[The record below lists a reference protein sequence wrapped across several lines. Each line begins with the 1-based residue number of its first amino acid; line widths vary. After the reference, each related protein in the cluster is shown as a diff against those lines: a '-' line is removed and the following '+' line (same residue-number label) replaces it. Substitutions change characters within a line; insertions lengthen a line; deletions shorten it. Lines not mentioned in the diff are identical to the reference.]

1 VRKAGPGSRC
11 LVVAERSVDAI
22 LLALVTRRLRLL
34 PALLLSALVTAQKG
48 DDQVKGEAQPELPP
62 ELALPP
68 SPPLAPEQELATIRV
83 QDGLVVELVAAEPLI
98 HDPVVATFDEAGRLW
113 VVEMRGFMPN
123 VDGEGELEPNGRIVV
138 LTDRDGDGRMDESKV
153 FLDRLVLP
161 RAVLPCHG
169 GALVIAPP
177 RILFCKEGA
186 EPLEVDRGIDAGL
199 VNPEHAANGL
209 LWGLDNWI
217 YLAAHPWRYRL
228 REGKWVR
235 ERSFAGGQWGLAHDD
250 FGRRFYD
257 YNSDVLRADLLPSHY
272 AVHNQA
278 LEHPAFVN
286 VRIERDQSVWPIRIT
301 PTVNR
306 AYRKDF
312 LRDGRLAE
320 FTAACGPLV
329 YRGGALPALRGS
341 IFICEPSAQLVRREV
356 VTEKDGML
364 SARNAYE
371 RAEFLAATDE
381 RFRPVNLSNGPD
393 GALYVV
399 DMYRGLIQHKN
410 FVTTFL
416 RKQVLARQLE
426 KPTGLGRIW
435 RIVPKDF
442 QRPPPLP
449 LDGMP
454 GAELVARLAH
464 ENGWVR
470 DTAQRLLVERGD
482 QAVLPA
488 LRELLASAQD
498 PRARLHA
505 LWTLEGLGGLTPE
518 LLAAA
523 AADPHAQ
530 VRAAAIRL
538 AEGTPAFE
546 GMRVL
551 GKDPAA
557 LVRGQLA
564 LSLGDAAD
572 AKAGSLLVQL
582 LAADGETAWLRDA
595 VVCGLRGRELDVLRQ
610 CLGLAELET
619 ESRGRRALLHTLAR
633 CVASGGTPAQRST
646 LLAEAAQVGGWQRSA
661 LLQGVQAV
669 LPRGE
674 GAKGMLHVAEVP
686 RAFALLA
693 ESGEPGLRPL
703 VAAILAACRTPDQ
716 DAGKLAPLTRA
727 QEERLTLGETLYST
741 QCSACHQPNGSGIH
755 GISPPLAGSEWV
767 LGNKEVLM
775 RIVLHGIQGPL
786 VVKGQSFEQHMP
798 GQPMLSDE
806 QIAAVLSY
814 VRREWGHQ
822 ASLVEPGEV
831 QAVRRSQAARQ
842 QPWTQAELEGLR

>member
-1 VRKAGPGSRC
+1 
-11 LVVAERSVDAI
+11 
-22 LLALVTRRLRLL
+22 
-34 PALLLSALVTAQKG
+34 
-48 DDQVKGEAQPELPP
+48 
-62 ELALPP
+62 
-68 SPPLAPEQELATIRV
+68 
-83 QDGLVVELVAAEPLI
+83 
-98 HDPVVATFDEAGRLW
+98 
-113 VVEMRGFMPN
+113 
-123 VDGEGELEPNGRIVV
+123 
-138 LTDRDGDGRMDESKV
+138 MDESKV

-186 EPLEVDRGIDAGL
+186 EPVEVDRGIDAGL

-329 YRGGALPALRGS
+329 YRGDALPALRGS

-442 QRPPPLP
+442 QRPPLLR
-449 LDGMP
+449 LDRMSD
-454 GAELVARLAH
+454 AELVALLAH
-464 ENGWVR
+464 GNGWIR
-470 DTAQRLLVERGD
+470 DAAQRLLVERGE
-482 QAVLPA
+482 QAVLA
-488 LRELLASAQD
+488 TLRELLATAKD

-505 LWTLEGLGGLTPE
+505 LWTIEGLAGLTPA
-518 LLAAA
+518 LLV
-523 AADPHAQ
+523 D
-530 VRAAAIRL
+530 
-538 AEGTPAFE
+538 
-546 GMRVL
+546 L
-551 GKDPAA
+551 GKDPEPQIRAA
-557 LVRGQLA
+557 AVRLAESSVTLEQLHPLAKDPSAVVRGQLL
-564 LSLGDAAD
+564 LSLGA
-572 AKAGSLLVQL
+572 SPRQE
-582 LAADGETAWLRDA
+582 DGELLLRMLSIDLGTPWLRDA
-595 VVCGLRGRELDVLRQ
+595 AISGLAGLEAQ
-610 CLGLAELET
+610 CLHRIEALPEFRE
-619 ESRGRRALLHTLAR
+619 ENRERRALLAALSQ
-633 CVASGGTPAQRST
+633 CVARGGSPRQRTDVLEHATQRIRWATRAILEGIAQT
-646 LLAEAAQVGGWQRSA
+646 LPHGDA
-661 LLQGVQAV
+661 
-669 LPRGE
+669 
-674 GAKGMLHVAEVP
+674 AKGTLRVVSIP
-686 RAFALLA
+686 PSLA
-693 ESGEPGLRPL
+693 KLADAGDEPLRSL
-703 VAAILAACRTPDQ
+703 AARVLAACRAEESVASQ
-716 DAGKLAPLTRA
+716 PLTRA
-727 QEERLTLGETLYST
+727 QEERFTLGETLYST

-755 GISPPLAGSEWV
+755 GISPPLASSEWV
-767 LGNKEVLM
+767 LGSKEVLM